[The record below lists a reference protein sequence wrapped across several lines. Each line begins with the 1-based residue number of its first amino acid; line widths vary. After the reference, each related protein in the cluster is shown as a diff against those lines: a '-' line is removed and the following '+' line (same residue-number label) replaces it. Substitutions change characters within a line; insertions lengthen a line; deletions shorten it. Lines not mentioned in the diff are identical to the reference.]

1 MLQILGRPTLCC
13 HANNMKQQKFK
24 RHRFFHFTTKFVNP
38 KWFEASSYKN
48 WLDLLQSLE
57 EIQSLRQDEDIVW
70 HSGLLMS
77 NHIHLLFSTQTY
89 NEHSLVLD
97 LENALKKRLG
107 IKLNLFQRPLPCEP
121 LYHLEHLKAAYK
133 YIYRNPVEAGMVR
146 KVEDYTSSSLYL
158 LLNKDRPS
166 LANPFNDPFQI
177 IFNLPNQL
185 NWLNSASNFEHYPL
199 EYSSELTLGPGPTN
213 PYSSYGEQ
221 NRDKKTLLKWQ

>member
-1 MLQILGRPTLCC
+1 
-13 HANNMKQQKFK
+13 MKQQKFK

-38 KWFEASSYKN
+38 KWFEVNSYKN
-48 WLDLLQSLE
+48 WLDLLQSLP
-57 EIQSLRQDEDIVW
+57 EIQNLRQGEDIVW

-107 IKLNLFQRPLPCEP
+107 VSTNLFQRPLPCEP

-146 KVEDYTSSSLYL
+146 KVEDYTLSSLYL

-177 IFNLPNQL
+177 IFNLPNKL
-185 NWLNSASNFEHYPL
+185 KWLNSAENFEHYPF
-199 EYSSELTLGPGPTN
+199 EFSTELSQDVVKALA
-213 PYSSYGEQ
+213 
-221 NRDKKTLLKWQ
+221 KKTHQEFEIDHRRYF

>member
-1 MLQILGRPTLCC
+1 
-13 HANNMKQQKFK
+13 MKQQKFK

-38 KWFEASSYKN
+38 KWFEMDSYRN
-48 WLDLLQSLE
+48 WLDFLQSLQ
-57 EIQSLRQDEDIVW
+57 EIQRLRQDEDIVW

-97 LENALKKRLG
+97 LENALKKQLG
-107 IKLNLFQRPLPCEP
+107 VTSNLFQRPLPCEP

-146 KVEDYTSSSLYL
+146 KVEDYTWSSLYL

-166 LANPFNDPFQI
+166 LQNPFNDPFQI
-177 IFNLPNQL
+177 IQNLPNRL
-185 NWLNSASNFEHYPL
+185 KWLNSQSNYAYESYEFL
-199 EYSSELTLGPGPTN
+199 EDQSVGIY
-213 PYSSYGEQ
+213 
-221 NRDKKTLLKWQ
+221 R